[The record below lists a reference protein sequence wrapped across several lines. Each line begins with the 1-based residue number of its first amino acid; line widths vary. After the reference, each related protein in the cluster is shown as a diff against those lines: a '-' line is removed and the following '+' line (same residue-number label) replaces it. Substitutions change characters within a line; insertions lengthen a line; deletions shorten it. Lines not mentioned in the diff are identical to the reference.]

1 VLDELTDAG
10 SKFRQLVWIME
21 RLRSPDG
28 CPWDRKQTFET
39 IKGYLLEETYEV
51 MEAIDHRDWPH
62 LAEELGDLLLQPVFL
77 AQMASEEGFFTISVA
92 LDEINQK
99 LVRRH
104 PHIFGD
110 SKAATAEEVKERWDE
125 IKKEEK
131 SAKGLPHARPSI
143 LDHVTRSLPAL
154 VEASK
159 ISGIAA
165 RVGFEWPD
173 IEGVLSKIN
182 EEATELAEARETRGF
197 GEIEHETGD
206 LLFTVVNLA
215 RFLNIDP
222 EQALRKANLRF
233 RERYSYI
240 EDRIREQGKRLE
252 DASLE
257 ELDALWQQSKQELS
271 S

>member
-1 VLDELTDAG
+1 
-10 SKFRQLVWIME
+10 
-21 RLRSPDG
+21 
-28 CPWDRKQTFET
+28 
-39 IKGYLLEETYEV
+39 
-51 MEAIDHRDWPH
+51 
-62 LAEELGDLLLQPVFL
+62 
-77 AQMASEEGFFTISVA
+77 
-92 LDEINQK
+92 
-99 LVRRH
+99 
-104 PHIFGD
+104 
-110 SKAATAEEVKERWDE
+110 
-125 IKKEEK
+125 
-131 SAKGLPHARPSI
+131 
-143 LDHVTRSLPAL
+143 
-154 VEASK
+154 
-159 ISGIAA
+159 
-165 RVGFEWPD
+165 
-173 IEGVLSKIN
+173 VLSKIN